1 MPPALRRGLLGAVAL
16 LLAGALYLI
25 AVRGE
30 ALLASLTA
38 LARLCFG

>member
-1 MPPALRRGLLGAVAL
+1 MPAGVRRALLVGVAL

-30 ALLASLTA
+30 ALLAALSSL
-38 LARLCFG
+38 REYCF